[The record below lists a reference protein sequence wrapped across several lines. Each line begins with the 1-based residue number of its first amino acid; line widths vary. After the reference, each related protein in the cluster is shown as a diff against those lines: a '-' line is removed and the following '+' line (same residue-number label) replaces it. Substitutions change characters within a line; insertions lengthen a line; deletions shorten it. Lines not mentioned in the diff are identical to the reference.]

1 MIQNMPTFYFKSSKQ
16 CYFFNILHFFEFFI
30 SPSWYRKGVG
40 LTPYSPRGEVFSSD
54 YVALVIDYHKN
65 VSKPQPYLKIPDSH
79 KINHFLTLNK
89 STKLLN

>member
-1 MIQNMPTFYFKSSKQ
+1 MIQICLHFISKVQ
-16 CYFFNILHFFEFFI
+16 NIATFFNILHFSNFFI
-30 SPSWYRKGVG
+30 SQSWYRKGVG

-54 YVALVIDYHKN
+54 YVALVMDYHKN

-89 STKLLN
+89 STKMLN